1 MSLHTLAKFRDP
13 WEAHMFRA
21 LLEAEGVPAL
31 VTDDIVIAM
40 NWPLSTA
47 YGGVRVRVPG
57 AYLDEARGVLE
68 RCVDGHYQA
77 ALSEMFD
84 GLEELACPNCGSK
97 DIRRRPSFKELWFGI
112 ACTLAA
118 AVVKVEA
125 KCYRCRKCGTRWR
138 ASDEG

>member
-47 YGGVRVRVPG
+47 YGGVRVRVPY
-57 AYLDEARGVLE
+57 AYVDEAQDVLE
-68 RCVDGHYQA
+68 RCVDGDYQA
-77 ALSEMFD
+77 ALSEMFG
-84 GLEELACPNCGSK
+84 GLEEPACPNCGSK
-97 DIRRRPSFKELWFGI
+97 DFRRRPSFQQLAFGI
-112 ACTLAA
+112 VCTLAITT
-118 AVVKVEA
+118 VKVQA
-125 KCYRCRKCGTRWR
+125 KRYRCRTCGTRWR
-138 ASDEG
+138 APDEQ